1 MRKIHSRKLWAGT
14 LAAGATAA
22 LGLTFVTS
30 SAPAESEK
38 RGTPTIQMVQ
48 DGNELRF
55 EGPDSILPGQT
66 LRILNTTDPQQI
78 GPHTFSLTKQN
89 LIPSN
94 GNEAKA
100 CGKIEPGTACKKV
113 FRAHDV
119 NFEKEKV
126 GKRSVDDGKE
136 GWNLMFRDQGFTGDS
151 WFALQENADTER
163 VVSAKPGK
171 TLSYFCAIHPEMQG
185 SIDVLNPVK

>member
-14 LAAGATAA
+14 LAAGVTAA

-30 SAPAESEK
+30 SAPAESEQ
-38 RGTPTIQMVQ
+38 RGTPTITMVQ
-48 DGNELRF
+48 DGDQLSF

-66 LRILNTTDPQQI
+66 LRIVNDTDPEQI

-100 CGKIEPGTACKKV
+100 CFKVEPGTACKKV

-119 NFEKEKV
+119 NLEKEKV
-126 GKRSVDDGKE
+126 GKKVVDDGKA

-151 WFALQENADTER
+151 WFALQENADHER
-163 VVSAKPGK
+163 VVSAEAGK

-185 SIDVLNPVK
+185 SIEVENPVK